1 MQGWLTTI
9 EAAFADDGEDD
20 AKDKQRQAAEKR
32 KAREHRVVP
41 VLIPDYLTALEEAEA
56 RRTELDA
63 QIKAA
68 TVTPDDEDDVSPETL
83 GTAELKNL
91 KADLT
96 TVRSRVKRLENEFVE
111 RLRQAVVKLDA
122 ETEEALVVR
131 ILKSDLQE
139 RLDAKVTAGRRA
151 LIDRYRT
158 WADKYAITLSEP
170 RGPECCHRR
179 SPQYLP
185 QGSWI

>member
-1 MQGWLTTI
+1 M
-9 EAAFADDGEDD
+9 
-20 AKDKQRQAAEKR
+20 
-32 KAREHRVVP
+32 
-41 VLIPDYLTALEEAEA
+41 
-56 RRTELDA
+56 
-63 QIKAA
+63 
-68 TVTPDDEDDVSPETL
+68 
-83 GTAELKNL
+83 
-91 KADLT
+91 
-96 TVRSRVKRLENEFVE
+96 
-111 RLRQAVVKLDA
+111 KLDA

-131 ILKSDLQE
+131 VFKSDLQE

-158 WADKYAITLSEP
+158 WADKYAITLIEP

>member
-1 MQGWLTTI
+1 M
-9 EAAFADDGEDD
+9 
-20 AKDKQRQAAEKR
+20 
-32 KAREHRVVP
+32 VP

-68 TVTPDDEDDVSPETL
+68 TITPDDEDDVSPETL

-96 TVRSRVKRLENEFVE
+96 TARSRVKRLENEFVE

-158 WADKYAITLSEP
+158 WADKYAITL
-170 RGPECCHRR
+170 R
-179 SPQYLP
+179 SLEVQSVVIGARLNIYLKDL
-185 QGSWI
+185 GYE